1 MHVKEG
7 RISVPQFNSCDP
19 QGPDVTASVIG
30 RVILLLTSDDLPD
43 KSRTPHV
50 SPTGPSEPQKA
61 LAALSPHL
69 SFLAILIL
77 NFSNNKR
84 SVF

>member
-19 QGPDVTASVIG
+19 EGPDVTASVIG
-30 RVILLLTSDDLPD
+30 RVILLLTGDDLSD
-43 KSRTPHV
+43 KIRTPHI
-50 SPTGPSEPQKA
+50 SPTGPAGRSQPP
-61 LAALSPHL
+61 SR
-69 SFLAILIL
+69 FLAILIL